1 MTEFYGISLCQ
12 NGTMSQCEGA
22 GDPIRQRMCN
32 FWDKATQANRCSNL
46 NENLNNHCWSPKA
59 QAVGYHP
66 PEEYAGL
73 DLELDDESRDDLLD
87 LVEMAEAQRV
97 ERSCVDCILFTC
109 SHVIHEN
116 SMAQPRGGL
125 THDDLCNIARG
136 CTEYDDEE
144 TMKAKINQSIRGILP

>member
-12 NGTMSQCEGA
+12 NGVMSQCEGA
-22 GDPIRQRMCN
+22 GDPVRQRMCN
-32 FWDKATQANRCSNL
+32 FWDKSTQGDRCTNL

-73 DLELDDESRDDLLD
+73 DLEVDDIDNYIDDD
-87 LVEMAEAQRV
+87 FALVDEVVR
-97 ERSCVDCILFTC
+97 CCTDCILFTC
-109 SHVIHEN
+109 SHIIHEN

-136 CTEYDDEE
+136 CIEYEDEE
-144 TMKAKINQSIRGILP
+144 TMKSKINQSIRGILP